1 MRRSNDTPRRV
12 LIVLVVL
19 VVVSGLLPAGVV
31 KSVAH
36 IPRQFFNPL
45 LRAPALGL
53 SRAMR
58 DPSDIPPLDP
68 ATDLGNEAF
77 RKLELLEA
85 EAANAYL
92 RLRVAELEKLVEDLG
107 MIGGVLQGTSYRV
120 LRADGLQIR
129 RDRQRPQLTINR
141 GSKDGVRKGDV
152 VVGESVLQLVGI
164 VDQVDRTACQVDLI
178 NAEDRSLQVE
188 IVSPIASTN
197 ASTMQTLWVVWDEE
211 VGAFV
216 TDEPAKGYP
225 VSVADLVYVRGGS
238 LPEYARAFA
247 IGQVA
252 KVTPSPDRPD
262 LQLRVVIRPLMQLDK
277 ITRVNVLV
285 LDDDEAGNTANTA
298 EGGNP

>member
-1 MRRSNDTPRRV
+1 MRRPNDTPRRV

-19 VVVSGLLPAGVV
+19 VVLTGLMPAGVV

-45 LRAPALGL
+45 LRTPALGL

-58 DPSDIPPLDP
+58 DPSQMPPLDP

-107 MIGGVLQGTSYRV
+107 MISGVLQGTSYRV

-164 VDQVDRTACQVDLI
+164 VDQVDRATCQIDLI

-188 IVSPIASTN
+188 IVPPIASTN
-197 ASTMQTLWVVWDEE
+197 ASTMQTLWVAWDEE

-216 TDEPAKGYP
+216 TGLPGWCGRPCVCAWRQSARIRAGVCDRTSRGSGSFARPPGPSIAGGDP
-225 VSVADLVYVRGGS
+225 SVDA
-238 LPEYARAFA
+238 ARQDHA
-247 IGQVA
+247 GQCA
-252 KVTPSPDRPD
+252 CP
-262 LQLRVVIRPLMQLDK
+262 
-277 ITRVNVLV
+277 
-285 LDDDEAGNTANTA
+285 G
-298 EGGNP
+298 